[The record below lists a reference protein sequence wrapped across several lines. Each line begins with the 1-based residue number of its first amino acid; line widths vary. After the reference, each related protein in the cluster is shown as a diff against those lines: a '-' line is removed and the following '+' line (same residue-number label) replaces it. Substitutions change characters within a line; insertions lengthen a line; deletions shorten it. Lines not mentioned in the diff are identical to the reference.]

1 MERSSWRYVC
11 TSDDYNFTTIRYF
24 VSQIS
29 SDIYYTVFSLKHGP
43 YIKAKL
49 ARLYLTA
56 HGTSDP
62 SERVFSPAEDI
73 VTAEHSALSPEN
85 VDILIFLKKNTAL

>member
-1 MERSSWRYVC
+1 MERSSWRDVC
-11 TSDDYNFTTIRYF
+11 ASDDYNFTTIRYF
-24 VSQIS
+24 VSRIS
-29 SDIYYTVFSLKHGP
+29 SDIYYTVYSLKQGR

-49 ARLYLTA
+49 TRLYLTA

-73 VTAEHSALSPEN
+73 VTAQHLALSPEN
-85 VDILIFLKKNTAL
+85 ADILIFLKKNMAL